1 MRRGGGRRR
10 IRRETTSKRYLVLV
24 GDVIF
29 IIGILK
35 CAKNNQ
41 MKIILSMKSA
51 DVFFL
56 FYIII
61 FMGIFL
67 FFYFYFFSLRGV
79 KLVSIVSIGIRLQL
93 EQRGGNRPTPSSWAL
108 VKLPPITITSSVRL
122 ITAQ

>member
-1 MRRGGGRRR
+1 MRRGAGRRR

-51 DVFFL
+51 DVFFY
-56 FYIII
+56 FIIII

-67 FFYFYFFSLRGV
+67 FFYFYFFPF
-79 KLVSIVSIGIRLQL
+79 
-93 EQRGGNRPTPSSWAL
+93 GG
-108 VKLPPITITSSVRL
+108 
-122 ITAQ
+122 